1 MISAWATFFIPGVY
15 MALWAGYVLA
25 AERIYQNNPSEKEI
39 DTANKYISIACKYF
53 KEYIKR
59 KKHAKDGVLVQETDK
74 NAKSRGKHDSAKNG
88 QSNMQ
93 DVSTVDRPDRR
104 EING

>member
-1 MISAWATFFIPGVY
+1 M
-15 MALWAGYVLA
+15 LA
-25 AERIYQNNPSEKEI
+25 ALGKGHGQGGQRDMPADRHARERSIPCGKNTERRWS
-39 DTANKYISIACKYF
+39 TAGAAKREGKVGIAKT
-53 KEYIKR
+53 
-59 KKHAKDGVLVQETDK
+59 HQETDK